1 MQRFL
6 ELLFLGLSLGTIYA
20 VIALGFVVVFKATRI
35 VNLAHGSILLF
46 GAYLLSQV
54 HDPLGF
60 WLGLVVALGATVLL
74 ALLFEL
80 LVMRPARGMDDGAL
94 ATLTIGVD
102 ILLLTEL
109 TRRIGASVPDNGAPW
124 ASDVVTIGGID
135 MPLAR
140 LIGSGVVLV
149 LLVALALAF
158 RFTDWGI
165 SMRAAAA
172 DGPTASL
179 MGISLNRV
187 GLYAWGMAGLAAG
200 LGGLFLSSYPSP
212 GVTPTLGITALAAI
226 PAWVIGGFDSL
237 PGAVIGGLVVGV
249 IYAFVT
255 GYGDHLTFLGDD
267 FGSTAPYV
275 AMLLL
280 LVVRP
285 HGLLGRKDI
294 VRV

>member
-46 GAYLLSQV
+46 GAFLLTEI
-54 HDPLGF
+54 HEPLGF
-60 WLGLVVALGATVLL
+60 WLGLVVTLGATVLL
-74 ALLFEL
+74 ALLVEL
-80 LVMRPARGMDDGAL
+80 LVMRPARGLDDGAL

-149 LLVALALAF
+149 LLIALALAF
-158 RFTDWGI
+158 RYTDWGI

-255 GYGDHLTFLGDD
+255 GYGDQLKFLGDD

>member
-46 GAYLLSQV
+46 GAFLLTEI

-60 WLGLVVALGATVLL
+60 WLGLVVTLGATVML
-74 ALLFEL
+74 ALLVEL
-80 LVMRPARGMDDGAL
+80 LVMRPARGLDDGAL

-109 TRRIGASVPDNGAPW
+109 TRRIGAAVPDNGAPW
-124 ASDVVTIGGID
+124 ASEVVTVGGID

-140 LIGSGVVLV
+140 LIGTVVVLV

-158 RFTDWGI
+158 RYTDWGI

-237 PGAVIGGLVVGV
+237 PGAVIGGLIVGV

-255 GYGDHLTFLGDD
+255 GYGDHLQFLGDD

>member
-46 GAYLLSQV
+46 GAFLLTEI
-54 HDPLGF
+54 HEPLGF
-60 WLGLVVALGATVLL
+60 WLGLVVTLGATVLL
-74 ALLFEL
+74 ALLVEL
-80 LVMRPARGMDDGAL
+80 LVMRPARGLDDGAL

-124 ASDVVTIGGID
+124 ASKVVSIGGID

-140 LIGSGVVLV
+140 LIGTGVVLV
-149 LLVALALAF
+149 LLIALALAF
-158 RFTDWGI
+158 RYTDWGI

-255 GYGDHLTFLGDD
+255 GYGDHLRFLGDD

>member
-6 ELLFLGLSLGTIYA
+6 ELLFLGLSLGSIYA
-20 VIALGFVVVFKATRI
+20 VIAIGFVVVFKATRI

-46 GAYLLSQV
+46 GAYLLSQL

-60 WLGLVVALGATVLL
+60 WLGLVAALAATVAL
-74 ALLFEL
+74 ALLIEL
-80 LVMRPARGMDDGAL
+80 LVMRPGRGLDDGAL

-109 TRRIGASVPDNGAPW
+109 TRRIGGTIPDNGAPW
-124 ASDVVTIGGID
+124 ASRIISIAGLDL
-135 MPLAR
+135 PLAR
-140 LIGSGVVLV
+140 LVASGVVLV

-158 RFTDWGI
+158 RYTDWGI

-237 PGAVIGGLVVGV
+237 PGAVLGGLIVGV
-249 IYAFVT
+249 VYSLVT
-255 GYGDHLTFLGDD
+255 GYGEHLAFLGDD
-267 FGSTAPYV
+267 FGSVAPYV
-275 AMLLL
+275 VMLLL
-280 LVVRP
+280 LIVRP
-285 HGLLGRKDI
+285 HGLLGRKDV

>member
-1 MQRFL
+1 MQRLL
-6 ELLFLGLSLGTIYA
+6 ELLLLGISLGSIYA

-46 GAYLLSQV
+46 GAYVLSQL
-54 HDPLGF
+54 HGPLGF
-60 WLGLVVALGATVLL
+60 WLGLLAALTATVAVALLV
-74 ALLFEL
+74 EL
-80 LVMRPARGMDDGAL
+80 LVMRPARGLDDGAL

-102 ILLLTEL
+102 ILMLTEL
-109 TRRIGASVPDNGAPW
+109 TRRIGGSIPDNGAPW
-124 ASDVVTIGGID
+124 ASRVVTIAGLD
-135 MPLAR
+135 LPLAR
-140 LIGSGVVLV
+140 VIATAVVLV
-149 LLVALALAF
+149 LLAALAF
-158 RFTDWGI
+158 AFRYTDWGI

-179 MGISLNRV
+179 MGISLNRI

-200 LGGLFLSSYPSP
+200 FGGLFLSSYPSA
-212 GVTPTLGITALAAI
+212 GVTATLGITALAAI

-237 PGAVIGGLVVGV
+237 PGAVVGGLIVGV
-249 IYAFVT
+249 IYSLAT
-255 GYGDHLTFLGDD
+255 GYSEHLAFLGDD
-267 FGSTAPYV
+267 FGSVAPYV

-280 LVVRP
+280 LIVRP